1 MKNVMFIG
9 FQKGQNLIQAQENI
23 AERLLA
29 LGLNVEE
36 MTTGL
41 AVYDDG
47 FEDGEPGVVLVFA
60 DDCVQEAEKA
70 AREFSEQFREGSC
83 PVAVDHLLRP
93 NGFAAKILS
102 GDHNSAAES
111 WQVASDI
118 YEGPC
123 SSMVSGFIFEYENE
137 TWIAG
142 SLITKN
148 LQKIA
153 DWRDQV
159 CAVCHIAGFEEP
171 EFF

>member
-1 MKNVMFIG
+1 MKNVLFIG
-9 FQKGQNLIQAQENI
+9 FQKGQNLVQSQENI
-23 AERLLA
+23 ADRVIA
-29 LGLNVEE
+29 LGLSVEE

-70 AREFSEQFREGSC
+70 AREFSAQFREGC
-83 PVAVDHLLRP
+83 CLVQVDPLQKPQR
-93 NGFAAKILS
+93 FAAKILS
-102 GDHNSAAES
+102 RDHNFAVES
-111 WQVASDI
+111 WRVANDI

-137 TWIAG
+137 TWMAG
-142 SLITKN
+142 SLMTKN